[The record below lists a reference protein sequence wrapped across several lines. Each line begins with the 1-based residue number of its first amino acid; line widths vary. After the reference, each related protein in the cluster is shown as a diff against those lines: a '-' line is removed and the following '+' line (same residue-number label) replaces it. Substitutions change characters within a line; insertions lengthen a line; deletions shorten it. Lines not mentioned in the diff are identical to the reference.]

1 MDTLTIVVA
10 AVLLFFALR
19 GAWHGLSG
27 EVAPLV
33 GLVVCGGTLW
43 FGYKPLHTLAA
54 GLVAEQAAGT
64 AAFYSALGVVVAGM
78 ALFLVVS
85 RLTRGVLG
93 FIVPQP
99 FNAILG
105 CLVGAAKGF
114 FLISVAASVAWM
126 VRERA
131 GRFQHLR
138 ENNPVVSA
146 AEAFWA
152 DQLHALKG
160 RVADVI
166 PGSEEAADGGH

>member
-1 MDTLTIVVA
+1 MDALTIAVA
-10 AVLLFFALR
+10 VVLLFFALR

-27 EVAPLV
+27 ELAPLV

-43 FGYKPLHTLAA
+43 FGYRPIHTLAA
-54 GLVAEQAAGT
+54 SLVTEQAAGS

-85 RLTRGVLG
+85 RLTRGVLA

-105 CLVGAAKGF
+105 CLIGAAKGF
-114 FLISVAASVAWM
+114 FLVSVAASVAWM

-131 GRFQHLR
+131 ERFQHLR

-152 DQLHALKG
+152 EQVQTLKG
-160 RVADVI
+160 RMADAI
-166 PGSEEAADGGH
+166 PGNEEDADGGH